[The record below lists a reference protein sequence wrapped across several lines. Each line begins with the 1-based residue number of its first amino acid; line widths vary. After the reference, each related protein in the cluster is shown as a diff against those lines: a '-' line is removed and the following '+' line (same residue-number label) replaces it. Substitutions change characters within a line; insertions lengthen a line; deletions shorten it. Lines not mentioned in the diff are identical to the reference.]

1 MITTNIPTGT
11 SISAVKSKVDV
22 QTAST
27 LVPCTCGDYL
37 QEFVLHRE
45 GDTSKF
51 FGFGISHK
59 LDVTFIDLDRKLANA
74 GVKQGNTVK
83 VALGDGTNFDY
94 PYPTLYITELSR
106 NEKSSNITCAAY
118 DLLYQANY
126 ITVSEVNI
134 SYPITVRDM
143 MRKCAEALGLS
154 FAETSG
160 IPTALLETQFTEA
173 LNFNGDEPL
182 RTLLDALAE
191 FTQSIYHVKRISD
204 TADRLVFKQLSKDG
218 DPVLTVDKEMYFEL
232 TTLTPRTLTGL
243 CHATELGDN
252 LNTPDESGVVQIMR
266 DNPLYSMNPNTP
278 TLLNEAAE
286 RMSGFTIHQ
295 LECEWDG
302 NHCLEIGDK
311 VAFVTEDDST
321 VFTYIIN
328 DVIEYQG
335 FLNEIT
341 SWEYTEEDS
350 TASNPTNIG
359 DKINQTIAR
368 VDKVN
373 KEITLMATD
382 VTETKTELAEL
393 KLTTDDIV
401 LRVEAVESKDL
412 DFDISEDEDFI
423 ALTEKVSKLE
433 LTDSEIRASVSAVE
447 QSNTN
452 RVDSLSSEITALTKE
467 VNLKL
472 TSEDVTIAIN
482 KSLTEGVD
490 KVVTSTKKYTF
501 DDTGLNVGSSDSSI
515 STTITE
521 DGMRINRAGQEVL
534 RADNEGVKA
543 EDLHATTYLIIGENS
558 RLEDWQNRYTAC
570 FWLGGND

>member
-1 MITTNIPTGT
+1 MIITNIPPDT

-27 LVPCTCGDYL
+27 LVTCTCGDYL

-59 LDVTFIDLDRKLANA
+59 LDATFIDLDRKLANA

-154 FAETSG
+154 FVETFD
-160 IPTALLETQFTEA
+160 IPTTLLETQFTEA
-173 LNFNGDEPL
+173 LNLNGDEPL

-204 TADRLVFKQLSKDG
+204 TADHLVFKQLSKDG

-232 TTLTPRTLTGL
+232 TTLTPRTLTSL

-252 LNTPDESGVVQIMR
+252 LNTPDESGNVQIMR

-321 VFTYIIN
+321 VTTYIIN

-401 LRVEAVESKDL
+401 LRVEAVENQEFDL
-412 DFDISEDEDFI
+412 DIENDENFI

-558 RLEDWQNRYTAC
+558 RLEDWQNKYTAC
-570 FWLGGND
+570 FWLGGN